1 MKPATEHMLRYFKAL
16 ADPLRLRLFVLLGR
30 GECSVSELK
39 EVTGLSQPRV
49 SQQLKQLTD
58 AGLVERFR
66 DGQFVYYRAATEGA
80 AGSDR
85 RRLMALFP
93 EDETVFEKDAET
105 LLALRG
111 NVHPV
116 ESSDA
121 DPALDRALHKALVEL
136 TVSAPIGDLLDI
148 GSGEGRILKLLASRA
163 RRAVGVDTN
172 PDARRQARAD
182 LLLAGLPNCSLRQGS
197 MYQLPFTTGE
207 FDTVI
212 LDDVLNLA
220 ERPETALSEA
230 RRVLKP
236 SGRLLILSAARG
248 AEQRDVAGELAAWC
262 VACGLRVAPLRT
274 IPAGQSGWLLAIA
287 THTEPRDAAA

>member
-1 MKPATEHMLRYFKAL
+1 MKPATEQMLRYFKAL

-30 GECSVSELK
+30 GECSVSELT

-49 SQQLKQLTD
+49 SQHLKQLTD
-58 AGLVERFR
+58 AGLIERFR
-66 DGQFVYYRAATEGA
+66 DGQFVYYRAATEGV

-93 EDETVFEKDAET
+93 EDEGDFEKDAET

-111 NVHPV
+111 NVHSV
-116 ESSDA
+116 ESSVA
-121 DPALDRALHKALVEL
+121 DRALYRALVEL

-197 MYQLPFTTGE
+197 MYQLPFAAAE

-212 LDDVLNLA
+212 LDDVLASA

-236 SGRLLILSAARG
+236 SGRLLILSAARET
-248 AEQRDVAGELAAWC
+248 EQRDVAAELAAWC

-274 IPAGQSGWLLAIA
+274 IPVGEPGWLLAVA
-287 THTEPRDAAA
+287 THTEPQDAAA